1 MVPKRSISKPRPD
14 QATTENPYSLFF
26 PDEIKNQLSRIK
38 KKDKVLF
45 EQLRK
50 RFEKLRT
57 NPECGEVLSH
67 DKAGHREVHVKDHWV
82 VIYRTD
88 YSVQTIVIVKI
99 GSHEKVLGR

>member
-1 MVPKRSISKPRPD
+1 M
-14 QATTENPYSLFF
+14 
-26 PDEIKNQLSRIK
+26 
-38 KKDKVLF
+38 LF

>member
-1 MVPKRSISKPRPD
+1 MVRKRSISRPEPD
-14 QATTENPYSLFF
+14 QATTENPYGLFF

-38 KKDKVLF
+38 RKDRVLF

-82 VIYRTD
+82 IIYRAD

-99 GSHEKVLGR
+99 GSHKKILGR